1 MGKIRSIIFLLFLS
15 LQFVAL
21 ATKPFRFALFTDM
34 HISVL
39 KPQNAEDLKLAI
51 NEVNTDCGI
60 EFVLISGD
68 DTDLGDSLS
77 LLGVK
82 NTLKALKVPFYI
94 TTGNHDTAYGTIGS
108 ARFLKVFGSDKF
120 SFAAHGFQ
128 FIGFPTGPV
137 KGGKFGHV
145 AAEDIDFAKTSLNKI
160 ANKPIFIITHYPLME
175 GDVDNR
181 MDLINILHKANVK
194 AVLNGHYHR
203 NVLLNYD
210 GIPGIVN
217 RSTQRAKE
225 VVGGYSIY
233 TVSDSLKVAEKRIGQ
248 AENTWLTLPLQN

>member
-1 MGKIRSIIFLLFLS
+1 MGKIRFIIFLLFLS
-15 LQFVAL
+15 SQFVAL
-21 ATKPFRFALFTDM
+21 AAKPFRFALFTDM

-39 KPQNAEDLKLAI
+39 KPQNTEDLKLAI
-51 NEVNTDCGI
+51 ADLNTDSSI
-60 EFVLISGD
+60 EFVIISGD

-77 LLGVK
+77 LLETK
-82 NTLKALKVPFYI
+82 NTLKTLKVPYYI
-94 TTGNHDTAYGTIGS
+94 TTGNHDTGRGNIGS
-108 ARFLKVFGSDKF
+108 TQFLKVFGSDKF
-120 SFAAHGFQ
+120 SFSAYGFQ

-137 KGGKFGHV
+137 KGGKFGHITD
-145 AAEDIDFAKTSLNKI
+145 ADIDFVKTTLNT
-160 ANKPIFIITHYPLME
+160 AHNSSFIITHYPLLE

-181 MDLINILHKANVK
+181 VELINILHKSKVN

-225 VVGGYSIY
+225 AMGGYSVY
-233 TVSDSLKVAEKRIGQ
+233 SVSDSLKVSEKRIGQ
-248 AENTWLTLPLQN
+248 PENVWLTLPLQN

>member
-1 MGKIRSIIFLLFLS
+1 MGKIRSIIFLLLLS
-15 LQFVAL
+15 LQFAAL
-21 ATKPFRFALFTDM
+21 AAKPFRFALFTDM

-39 KPQNAEDLKLAI
+39 KPQNTEDLKLAI
-51 NEVNTDCGI
+51 NEVNADSGI

-77 LLGVK
+77 LLEVK
-82 NTLKALKVPFYI
+82 NTLKVLKVPYYI
-94 TTGNHDTAYGTIGS
+94 TTGNHDTSRGIIRST
-108 ARFLKVFGSDKF
+108 RFMKVFGSDKF

-128 FIGFPTGPV
+128 FLGFPTGPV

-145 AAEDIDFAKTSLNKI
+145 AAEDIDFTKTSLDKI
-160 ANKPIFIITHYPLME
+160 VNQSCFIITHYPLLE

-225 VVGGYSIY
+225 AVGGYSIY

-248 AENTWLTLPLQN
+248 PENLWLTLPLQN